1 MRNPKNPHNSTIVQ
15 GLQELSK
22 LEIDNTMR
30 TQIQDII
37 QYLSKHPSMAKDV
50 DTTVRYKQ
58 YPDKQITFNKSPT
71 YNSIGKLHQLLD
83 NASYN
88 LLSYLCDYMS
98 VDNCVYINILSIST
112 DLHISDKSVRR
123 HVTVLINNHC
133 IVKVKDAIKRTATPA
148 IYMINPDIRTKGKVS
163 PDLIDIFYKYANIPR
178 SRFTDTIQPDEKH
191 EIITI
196 YPNLF
201 GDDKKIK
208 IGNIT
213 TIDTTD
219 KVQKKES
226 CQPLGK
232 ANNPKTFKQSTF
244 DINNIISDEIMQEMD
259 KVFKQ

>member
-71 YNSIGKLHQLLD
+71 YNNIGKLHQLLD
-83 NASYN
+83 NGSYN

-123 HVTVLINNHC
+123 HVTVLSNNHC

-244 DINNIISDEIMQEMD
+244 NINNIISDEIMQEMD

>member
-1 MRNPKNPHNSTIVQ
+1 
-15 GLQELSK
+15 
-22 LEIDNTMR
+22 
-30 TQIQDII
+30 
-37 QYLSKHPSMAKDV
+37 
-50 DTTVRYKQ
+50 
-58 YPDKQITFNKSPT
+58 
-71 YNSIGKLHQLLD
+71 
-83 NASYN
+83 
-88 LLSYLCDYMS
+88 
-98 VDNCVYINILSIST
+98 
-112 DLHISDKSVRR
+112 
-123 HVTVLINNHC
+123 
-133 IVKVKDAIKRTATPA
+133 
-148 IYMINPDIRTKGKVS
+148 MINPDIRTKGKVS

-178 SRFTDTIQPDEKH
+178 SKFIGTIQPDEKH

-213 TIDTTD
+213 TINTTD